1 MLFKRKAY
9 EALLDWKKGNG
20 ESAVLIE
27 GARRTGKSTLAEQF
41 AQSEYESYLL
51 INFETAPQEV
61 RDIFNDYRD
70 NIDTFFMYLLAYYGV
85 SLKTRKSLIIFDE
98 VQRFPVARSY
108 IKQLV
113 ADGRFDYMETG
124 SLISI
129 KKNVE
134 DIIIPSEEDKVEL
147 GPLDFE
153 EFLWATGNA
162 ALADLIAEC
171 FQSGR
176 PLPDPLHRK
185 AGQLWRE
192 YMLVSFCL

>member
-1 MLFKRKAY
+1 M
-9 EALLDWKKGNG
+9 EKGQRG
-20 ESAVLIE
+20 
-27 GARRTGKSTLAEQF
+27 
-41 AQSEYESYLL
+41 
-51 INFETAPQEV
+51 
-61 RDIFNDYRD
+61 
-70 NIDTFFMYLLAYYGV
+70 
-85 SLKTRKSLIIFDE
+85 IFDE

-153 EFLWATGNA
+153 GFLWATGNA
-162 ALADLIAEC
+162 ALADLIVGC
-171 FQSGR
+171 FQSGH

-192 YMLVSFCL
+192 YMLVGGMPQSISAYLETSDFAQVDRVKRRILGLYREDIMKFGGSDASRATAIFMPFPGNSPSTRRSSRFPRPRPMPAIASMPVLSSGSPMRAW